1 MPILAY
7 DIRYLSTAIG
17 TERRDVTGL
26 RTTLTWSERFG
37 VHDMGD
43 WAIYVPPVG
52 LVEPDVHID
61 NPQRIVRLRRLI
73 TKVGLD
79 DSLDVIHPR
88 RATIEDLQAVHSREH
103 VERMQAVSHDGR
115 GDAGG
120 GFTPMNGESYD
131 LALLSAGS
139 VLTCLE
145 RVLSGEADRGY
156 AIGRRSGHHASR
168 DTGYGFCIFNNVAV
182 AAKAAQRA
190 GVERI
195 AIVDIDAHHGNG
207 TEAIFYEDPDILTIS
222 IHEDRM
228 FPVETGGSGARGGP
242 GAEGSNVNVPL
253 APGTGDGGYLYAV
266 ERIVVPALDAFRPE
280 VLLVVAGV
288 DGSMYDPLSTF
299 ALTADGFATV
309 AERLIA
315 VAQRHAGGRAVFEQ
329 EGGYSPVYAPFCW
342 LALLETLAGASRS
355 ADPFAAFLAGAGFV
369 ELAPHQR
376 ELVDS
381 LVAELGFG

>member
-1 MPILAY
+1 MGA
-7 DIRYLSTAIG
+7 
-17 TERRDVTGL
+17 V

-43 WAIYVPPVG
+43 WAIYVPPAG

-61 NPQRIVRLRRLI
+61 NPKRTARLRRLI
-73 TKVGLD
+73 AKVGLD
-79 DSLDVIHPR
+79 RRLDVIAPR
-88 RATIEDLQAVHSREH
+88 PATVEELEAVHSPEH
-103 VERMQAVSHDGR
+103 VERMRAVSEAGC

-139 VLTCLE
+139 VLTCVE
-145 RVLSGEADRGY
+145 RVLNGEAHRAY

-182 AAKAAQRA
+182 AARAAQRA
-190 GVERI
+190 GIERV

-207 TEAIFYEDPDILTIS
+207 TEAIFYDDPSVLTIS
-222 IHEDRM
+222 VHEDRM
-228 FPVETGGSGARGGP
+228 FPIETGGREARGGP
-242 GAEGSNVNVPL
+242 GAEGSNINVPL
-253 APGTGDGGYLYAV
+253 APGTGDGGYLYAID
-266 ERIVVPALDAFRPE
+266 RIVVPALDAYKPE
-280 VLLVVAGV
+280 FLLVVAGV

-299 ALTADGFATV
+299 ALTAAGFATV
-309 AERLIA
+309 AERL
-315 VAQRHAGGRAVFEQ
+315 VGVGEEYAGGRIVFEQ

-342 LALLETLAGASRS
+342 LALLETLAGAPRS
-355 ADPFAAFLAGAGFV
+355 DDPFAPFLAGAGFV

-376 ELVDS
+376 QLVDG
-381 LVAELGFG
+381 LAADLGLRKH